1 MKKVQPLLVAPWSP
15 VHPHEAWHVHA
26 TQDVEPTD
34 VRNGV
39 LKGCGREFYGISR
52 MFLWDSY
59 GILMGFLWDLISS
72 ETFGMNKNETTINSY

>member
-52 MFLWDSY
+52 IFLWDSY
-59 GILMGFLWDLISS
+59 GILMGFLWD
-72 ETFGMNKNETTINSY
+72 SYGI